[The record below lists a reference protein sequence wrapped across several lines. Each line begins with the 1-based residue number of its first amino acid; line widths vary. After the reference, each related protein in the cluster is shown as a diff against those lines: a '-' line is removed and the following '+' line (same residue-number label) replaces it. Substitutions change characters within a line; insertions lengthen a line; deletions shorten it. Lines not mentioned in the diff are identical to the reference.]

1 MGVLAGLL
9 QNLPER
15 WEDVAWID
23 GSKGM
28 GDGRVGKKN
37 ADTFIGTDDRE
48 APTIRFFIVF
58 LF

>member
-9 QNLPER
+9 QNLPEQ

-23 GSKGM
+23 DSKRV
-28 GDGRVGKKN
+28 GDGRVGEKN
-37 ADTFIGTDDRE
+37 ADTFIGTDDPE
-48 APTIRFFIVF
+48 ALAIRFFIVF